1 MAILRLHGYNI
12 CNRILTNK
20 YNNIIMEVKISLTMS
35 VFQSRDVKELK
46 DPQVKFIQNMNPG
59 LIDKDPVTYPVL
71 FFVVLE
77 CSKDYGL
84 KNGGKYTYEEFMSL
98 ITGNEEAN
106 G

>member
-1 MAILRLHGYNI
+1 
-12 CNRILTNK
+12 
-20 YNNIIMEVKISLTMS
+20 MEVKISLTMS

-98 ITGNEEAN
+98 VTGNEAAN

>member
-1 MAILRLHGYNI
+1 MDIIYVTEYS
-12 CNRILTNK
+12 LTS
-20 YNNIIMEVKISLTMS
+20 IIMEVKISLTMS

-106 G
+106 R